1 MDVLLSHNP
10 GVRSRF
16 PTVIQFENY
25 NAGELMQIFD
35 SMMRS
40 DDLQLEDAARSVLL
54 EKLRQMESV
63 VDKENGNGRAMRNL
77 LDAAK
82 RRQAL
87 RLQQLP
93 GRKTVEQLRQ
103 LTVSDIQ

>member
-1 MDVLLSHNP
+1 
-10 GVRSRF
+10 
-16 PTVIQFENY
+16 
-25 NAGELMQIFD
+25 MQIFD